1 MSSAAR
7 RSRAPGP
14 TPKAEGE
21 NVVRFPRPI
30 SPSRPLRVRTAPLV
44 ALAPGEA
51 PIPVLRPRLPKAG
64 DLLPY
69 LQRIDESRVYSNWGP
84 LVSELS
90 KRLATAFGGAAVH
103 AVCANSGSSALVAAI
118 LASAGRARAERPIAI
133 VPDFTFTATGLS
145 AMLCGYEVVL
155 ASCKADSWSFSPD
168 DLLAHPELLHRVG
181 LVLPV
186 APFGRVI
193 AQDPWLRFQK
203 STGIPVVIDGA
214 ASFEHFL
221 QTATVGLGP
230 LPVAM
235 SFHATKSFSTGE
247 GGCVVT
253 TDRSL
258 VSRVEQAMNF
268 GFMRSRNSASFAI
281 NGKMGEYAAAIGLAS
296 LDNWSASSEHTLTL
310 LRRYR
315 RVFQDLGIAQPLW
328 GAPDISSAYVLL
340 QCRNGREAR
349 KVSAHLTAHGIDTRF
364 WYGDGLSRHDVF
376 GACTKL
382 DLHRRHALE
391 PRTLLGLPVAPDLRL
406 AQIRRI
412 GQAVAGALR

>member
-1 MSSAAR
+1 MSSVAR
-7 RSRAPGP
+7 RSRASGALSN
-14 TPKAEGE
+14 AEAK
-21 NVVRFPRPI
+21 NVVRFLRP
-30 SPSRPLRVRTAPLV
+30 SSRSRSLRVRTAPLL
-44 ALAPGEA
+44 APAPGEA
-51 PIPVLRPRLPKAG
+51 PIPVLRPRLPKAT

-90 KRLATAFGGAAVH
+90 KRLGIAFGGPAVN

-118 LASAGRARAERPIAI
+118 LACAGRARAERPIAI

-155 ASCKADSWSFSPD
+155 ANCHQSSWSFGPD
-168 DLLAHPELLHRVG
+168 DLLAHPDTLRRVG

-186 APFGRVI
+186 APFGRVVPQI
-193 AQDPWLRFQK
+193 PWLRFQRA
-203 STGIPVVIDGA
+203 TGIPVVIDGA
-214 ASFEHFL
+214 ACFEHFL
-221 QTATVGLGP
+221 QTATLGLGP

-253 TDRSL
+253 TDRAL
-258 VSRVEQAMNF
+258 VSRVEQALNF
-268 GFMRSRNSASFAI
+268 GFIRSRNSESFAI

-296 LDNWSASSEHTLTL
+296 FDNWSASSEHALTL

-315 RVFQDLGIAQPLW
+315 RVFQELGIALPLW

-349 KVSAHLTAHGIDTRF
+349 KVSAHLAAHGIDTRF

-376 GACTKL
+376 GTCTKL
-382 DLHRRHALE
+382 DLHRREALE

-412 GQAVAGALR
+412 GQAVADALR

>member
-1 MSSAAR
+1 MPI
-7 RSRAPGP
+7 APVLP
-14 TPKAEGE
+14 FDT
-21 NVVRFPRPI
+21 
-30 SPSRPLRVRTAPLV
+30 
-44 ALAPGEA
+44 GEA

-84 LVSELS
+84 LVCELS
-90 KRLATAFGGAAVH
+90 KRLAIAFGSEPANV
-103 AVCANSGSSALVAAI
+103 VCANSGSSALVAAI
-118 LASAGRARAERPIAI
+118 LASAGRARVERPIAI

-155 ASCKADSWSFSPD
+155 ANCDADSWTFSPD
-168 DLLAHPELLHRVG
+168 HLLAEPDLLRRVG

-186 APFGRVI
+186 APFGRVV
-193 AQDPWLRFQK
+193 AQSPWLRFQK
-203 STGIPVVIDGA
+203 ATGIPVVIDGA
-214 ASFEHFL
+214 ACFEHFL
-221 QTATVGLGP
+221 QTATAGLGP

-253 TDRSL
+253 TDREL
-258 VSRVEQAMNF
+258 VPRIEQALNF
-268 GFMRSRNSASFAI
+268 GFITSRNSESFAI

-296 LDNWSASSEHTLTL
+296 LDNWDVSSGHALTL

-315 RVFQDLGIAQPLW
+315 RVFQDLGIALPLW

-376 GACTKL
+376 GECTKV

-412 GQAVAGALR
+412 GQAVADALR